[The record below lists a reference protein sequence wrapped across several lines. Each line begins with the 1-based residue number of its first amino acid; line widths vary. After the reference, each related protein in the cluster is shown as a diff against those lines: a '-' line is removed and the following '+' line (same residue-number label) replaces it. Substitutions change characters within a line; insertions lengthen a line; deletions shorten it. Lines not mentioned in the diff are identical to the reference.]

1 MLLSLVKNKNLNLW
15 LLTILGGLLLWLGWP
30 ILPFPFLLFA
40 GFVPLLLIENY
51 ISQNPSQYKGK
62 HFFLFSYTTFLIWNA
77 ATTWWVAYATLVGA
91 IFMIIANAFLMSLPF
106 LLFRITKKNAGSGW
120 GYFSLVLY
128 WISFE
133 YVHLNWDLSWP
144 WLTLGNGFSTF
155 PEWIQWYEYTG
166 VFGGTLWI
174 WLVNLLL
181 FFALTH
187 KALNQPAR
195 KINTEYLIYIILLI
209 CLPVAYSYYIYFN
222 YEEEGESVEMVVLQ
236 PNIDP
241 YTEKFIGSE
250 NFIPFE
256 KQLDRFFE
264 LSSKKITP
272 TTAFLVWPE
281 TAIDF
286 QFREEYIENYPY
298 YQKIKTFKDQ
308 YPQLS
313 LLSGAVTYTVYQN
326 EKEYMPSTRFEES
339 IGHYDLFN
347 AAIFLKDD
355 MVSFYHKSKL
365 VPGVEIMPYPKAI
378 GFVSDLL
385 FDLGGTSGG
394 YGRQSEKTV
403 FYNSDSVGIA
413 PSICYESIY
422 GDYMRQ
428 FVLNGA
434 NFIFIITNDGWWW
447 KSSGYKQHL
456 QYATLRA
463 IETRRSIARSAN
475 TGISCFI
482 NQRGDILQATEFW
495 KQDVI
500 NGSIKSNDELTFYTR
515 YGDYIAR
522 TANWLSIFV
531 FLAGFVKRKLTKQ
544 LRT

>member
-1 MLLSLVKNKNLNLW
+1 MLSLVKNRKYNLW
-15 LLTILGGLLLWLGWP
+15 LLAILGGILLWLGWP
-30 ILPFPFLLFA
+30 VLPFPFLLFV

-51 ISQNPSQYKGK
+51 LAQHPSQFRGWHY
-62 HFFLFSYTTFLIWNA
+62 FLFTYTTFIIWNV
-77 ATTWWVAYATLVGA
+77 ATTWWVAYASPIGA
-91 IFMIIANAFLMSLPF
+91 VFMIIANALLMTIPW
-106 LLFRITKKNAGSGW
+106 LLFRVTKKNAGAGW

-128 WISFE
+128 WMSFE
-133 YVHLNWDLSWP
+133 YIHLNWDISWP

-155 PEWIQWYEYTG
+155 PEWIQWYEFTG
-166 VFGGTLWI
+166 VFGGTLWV

-181 FFALTH
+181 FFALAGKPFNTSGT
-187 KALNQPAR
+187 KIDRRFVVYAL
-195 KINTEYLIYIILLI
+195 LLI
-209 CLPVAYSYYIYFN
+209 SLPIACSYYIYFT
-222 YEEEGESVEMVVLQ
+222 YEEEGESVEIVVLQ

-250 NFIPFE
+250 NFIPFSQ
-256 KQLDRFFE
+256 QLDRFFK
-264 LSSKKITP
+264 LSSEKITP
-272 TTAFLVWPE
+272 STSFLAWPE
-281 TAIDF
+281 TALDY
-286 QFREEYIENYPY
+286 QFREEHIEQDPY
-298 YQKIKTFKDQ
+298 YQKIKAFKDQ

-313 LLSGAVTYTVYQN
+313 LLSGAVTYTVYN
-326 EKEYMPSTRFEES
+326 EEKEHTPSTRYRED
-339 IGHYDLFN
+339 IGHYDVFN
-347 AAIFLKDD
+347 AGIFLQADS
-355 MVSFYHKSKL
+355 VSFYHKSKL

-394 YGRQSEKTV
+394 FGRQTEKTV
-403 FYNSDSVGIA
+403 FYNADSVGIA

-495 KQDVI
+495 TQDVV
-500 NGSIKSNDELTFYTR
+500 NGTIKSNDELTFYTR

-522 TANWLSIFV
+522 TACWLAFFV
-531 FLAGFVKRKLTKQ
+531 FVAGLVKGKLIK
-544 LRT
+544 